1 MGGVEE
7 AVHCTGGGGRREKEA
22 VREGDR
28 EGRRCRDRRRDGK
41 GERQSKRERHKKSSI
56 CSYVLQQ
63 PRVKMTWKRLVYT
76 I

>member
-1 MGGVEE
+1 MYTVQ
-7 AVHCTGGGGRREKEA
+7 CTQYRRGKETESKKEA

-28 EGRRCRDRRRDGK
+28 ERRRCRDRRRDGK

-63 PRVKMTWKRLVYT
+63 PRVKMTCKR
-76 I
+76 